1 MALFGRKKTP
11 PSAPPSHKATG
22 GHSKASEGKDE
33 KKEAQK
39 AIVAPLALPQSDGGS
54 DLSHVL
60 KNPRITEKATMHQA
74 TGVYTFDV
82 ADSANKQSIARAIAS
97 IYKVIPHKIRIVTI
111 MSKQKRNARTG
122 KRGVT
127 RGGKKAYVDLKKG
140 EAITAT

>member
-11 PSAPPSHKATG
+11 PSVQ
-22 GHSKASEGKDE
+22 ASEGKDE
-33 KKEAQK
+33 KKETQNAP
-39 AIVAPLALPQSDGGS
+39 VTPLAVPQSDGGS

-60 KNPRITEKATMHQA
+60 KNPRITEKATMHQE

-111 MSKQKRNARTG
+111 MAKQKRNTRTG
-122 KRGVT
+122 AKGVT
-127 RGGKKAYVDLKKG
+127 RGGKKAYVYLKKG
-140 EAITAT
+140 ETITLT